1 MFGTLFRNASAF
13 RKKYNRPEHP
23 GRQLQYLIENLSWDV
38 LSAKGRKIMRR
49 VALFAIAAGF
59 VVPLM
64 ASAPAHAQATRTWV
78 SGVGDDAN
86 PCSRTAP
93 CKTFQGAV
101 SKTATGGIMNCM
113 DDGGFGAVTLTKN
126 MTIDCTPHI
135 AGVLAGPGNG
145 IVVNGAGVTVVLRG
159 LNIEGSPGTGQAGVN
174 IIAAAAVHI
183 QHCNISQFQ
192 TGNASA
198 VRVVTTSGSPKIY
211 ITDSYIHDNGLGGVG
226 GGVISGA
233 TGGSAL
239 ITVYN
244 TKIENNTQGLAN
256 NVNTRTRIAN
266 SVISGNTVGIEAD
279 AGAQV
284 TIGNTDLNFN
294 GTALSGAVT
303 SFGNNRFAGN
313 VSDGTAPTAAG
324 GASTDLGQK

>member
-1 MFGTLFRNASAF
+1 
-13 RKKYNRPEHP
+13 
-23 GRQLQYLIENLSWDV
+23 
-38 LSAKGRKIMRR
+38 MRR
-49 VALFAIAAGF
+49 IALLAIAAGF

-93 CKTFQGAV
+93 CKTFSSTQ
-101 SKTATGGIMNCM
+101 SKTATGGIINCM
-113 DDGGFGAVTLTKN
+113 DDGGFGAITIIKSI
-126 MTIDCTPHI
+126 TIDCTPHI
-135 AGVLAGPGNG
+135 AGVLSGPANA
-145 IVVNGAGVTVVLRG
+145 INVNGAGITVVLRG
-159 LNIEGSPGTGQAGVN
+159 LNIEGSPGTGVAGVN

-192 TGNASA
+192 GSNASG
-198 VRVVTTSGSPKIY
+198 VRVVTTSGNPKIY

-324 GASTDLGQK
+324 GPSTDLGQK